1 MSSSGSAEY
10 KYWFEGLMPKQHE
23 AVVKF
28 LDSPYEWVPAPTAM
42 DAETI
47 FASWI
52 VCAFLLVLAVL
63 GRMGLNSVSS
73 KEGVKKYYADESLSM
88 RNVFELYVGAI
99 RDLSDGIIGRKNT
112 KVFFW
117 FFGGLFLYILSNNLL
132 GLLPNATSPSINISN
147 NVALALSVLIF
158 FSAVGFQRQGMG
170 FIWHLFG
177 PKLPWWLIPVT
188 LLIFV
193 IETLGTFIIRPAS
206 LSLRLTGNMNG
217 DHTILGFAYS
227 AVPYFLPLLAYG
239 LGLFVSLIQS
249 FVFTLLSIIYVLLSL
264 EHDDHH

>member
-1 MSSSGSAEY
+1 MSSSGATEY

-23 AVVKF
+23 AVVNF
-28 LDSPYEWVPAPTAM
+28 LGADATSG
-42 DAETI
+42 DAEVV

-52 VCAFLLVLAVL
+52 VCLALIGLAVL
-63 GRMGLNSVSS
+63 GRMGLNGVSS
-73 KEGVKKYYADESLSM
+73 KEGVSKYFADESLSM
-88 RNVFELYVGAI
+88 RNLFELYVGFI
-99 RDLSDGIIGRKNT
+99 RDLSDDIVGRKNT
-112 KVFFW
+112 KIFFW

-147 NVALALSVLIF
+147 NVALSLSVLVF
-158 FSAVGFQRQGMG
+158 FTVVGFQRQGFG
-170 FIWHLFG
+170 FITHLFG
-177 PKLPWWLIPVT
+177 PKLPLWLIPVS

-239 LGLFVSLIQS
+239 LGIFVSLIQS